1 MSAVTWQ
8 QLLANAVTPEE
19 IVTIARD
26 FIANVDH
33 VELARLPPEC
43 RPGKMFV
50 SLDIHSYAYELI
62 RHLCAKHDGGAGT
75 VQQLLVF
82 FSQAAVRLSQIE
94 GPSDPSNGT
103 RVRLFG

>member
-8 QLLANAVTPEE
+8 QLLANAITPGE
-19 IVTIARD
+19 IITIARD

-43 RPGKMFV
+43 RPGKMFE
-50 SLDIHSYAYELI
+50 SLDVHSYAYDLV
-62 RHLCAKHDGGAGT
+62 RHLCAKHDEGAGT

-82 FSQAAVRLSQIE
+82 FSQAAIRLSQIE
-94 GPSDPSNGT
+94 GPSDPGSAT
-103 RVRLFG
+103 RARLFG